1 MAGEV
6 KRLLRLN
13 AALNQALRDPE
24 LQKQFAEQGS
34 LPVKPMGVDEF
45 WSFVK
50 KQMPLAAEQGR
61 ISGAK
66 AG

>member
-13 AALNQALRDPE
+13 AALNCARDPE

-50 KQMPLAAEQGR
+50 KQMPLAAEQVR

>member
-13 AALNQALRDPE
+13 AALNQAERPGAA
-24 LQKQFAEQGS
+24 KQFAEQGS